1 MRSPQVSG
9 GLGAKIQFQLRVGE
23 AFKWSTTRNG
33 TASTTTIAHAKVN
46 ILYIFLLFKSP
57 SNCLSNDRKETNTKE
72 VKEGSLQFEVG
83 HFYVTIRVKGF
94 FYHMAI
100 RPPNALASGYFWNAQ
115 VYSYRN
121 MYTCYNS
128 IEAVLRLLG
137 FMWDHRTCRAR
148 CTARS

>member
-1 MRSPQVSG
+1 LRLQQQELTLILFLLLYSLCNGGTLYLRIPQVSG

-100 RPPNALASGYFWNAQ
+100 RPPNALASGYFWNMQ
-115 VYSYRN
+115 V
-121 MYTCYNS
+121 
-128 IEAVLRLLG
+128 ERLL
-137 FMWDHRTCRAR
+137 
-148 CTARS
+148 